1 VSGRFTLHSVHV
13 NSAWHSGINESP
25 YMVMF
30 YTDLIV
36 GVNIFSQSEMC
47 SASQQEQDVRD
58 RKT

>member
-1 VSGRFTLHSVHV
+1 
-13 NSAWHSGINESP
+13 
-25 YMVMF
+25 MVMF